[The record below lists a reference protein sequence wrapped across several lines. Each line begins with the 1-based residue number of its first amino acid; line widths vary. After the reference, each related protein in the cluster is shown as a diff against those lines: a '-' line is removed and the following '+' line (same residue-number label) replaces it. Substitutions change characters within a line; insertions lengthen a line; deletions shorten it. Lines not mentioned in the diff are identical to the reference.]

1 MFLQCRHE
9 LGVSGLKFLTF
20 YVCHLW
26 IFPLCK
32 KANSNNDE
40 VGRKIMA
47 RFNNKYR
54 HLRQA
59 ICCFVEKTLQ
69 EATSLFA
76 LLTSQISSLSL
87 DIWLTLQKS
96 NRNAP
101 KTDCLTSR
109 PSQTN
114 HVYHCQT
121 LTDISEPQPHP
132 WAPSPPCSVETNRS
146 QSSETYA
153 PNELPFWLYALW
165 SFTEAARLWTIR
177 ITKIESQRVFFM
189 KLQTAGRKCR

>member
-1 MFLQCRHE
+1 MDHPVGWFRKNDDKVREVVRCMFLQCRHE

-20 YVCHLW
+20 YVYHLW

-47 RFNNKYR
+47 KFNNKYR

-59 ICCFVEKTLQ
+59 ICYFVEKTLQ

-132 WAPSPPCSVETNRS
+132 WAPSLPCSVETSN
-146 QSSETYA
+146 
-153 PNELPFWLYALW
+153 WLA
-165 SFTEAARLWTIR
+165 
-177 ITKIESQRVFFM
+177 
-189 KLQTAGRKCR
+189 